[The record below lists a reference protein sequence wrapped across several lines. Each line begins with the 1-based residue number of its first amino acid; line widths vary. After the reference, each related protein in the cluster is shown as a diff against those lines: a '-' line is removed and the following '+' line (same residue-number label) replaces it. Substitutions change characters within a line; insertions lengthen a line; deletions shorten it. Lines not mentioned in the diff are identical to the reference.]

1 MSTYIPLQSI
11 TLTSTATTITFSGIP
26 QNYTDLILVT
36 GDILN
41 PTNLANMY
49 FQFNDDTGSNYS
61 RTWFEGTG
69 SSSASSRDSNQT
81 SMKVGRSYGGNRT
94 INIFH
99 FQNYSN
105 VTTNKTVIG
114 RSGSGDTSSSTVLS
128 VGLWR
133 SNAAINKIV
142 IGIEGGIVFSSGCTF
157 TLYGIAAG
165 TAKAIGGEVTVSGGF
180 AYHTFRQSGVF
191 TPLENLTVDYLVV
204 AGGGGTITTAN
215 QYYAGGGGGGGL
227 RSSVSPTGGGGSA
240 EAQFSAVANTD
251 YSVVIGAGAPAMPS
265 GRFGIQGNTSSFA
278 TISCTGGGYGTTGPG
293 QTSAAGGAGGSGGG
307 AGSNNGAPFTIYG
320 GGSNVAGQGYPGG
333 QNEASDAYAA
343 GGGGGAAS
351 AGGNAGAGGAGKG
364 GTGGAAVLNSISG
377 TATYYAGGGWGGRG
391 FYGAATKGDDGTGYN
406 QNPNTGMGGNATTAA
421 GQSGIVIVRY
431 AI

>member
-1 MSTYIPLQSI
+1 MSTYVPIQAI
-11 TLTSTATTITFSGIP
+11 TLTTTASSIDFTNIP
-26 QNYTDLILVT
+26 QIYTDLVFIFNGT
-36 GDILN
+36 RTSSG
-41 PTNLANMY
+41 LAD
-49 FQFNDDTGSNYS
+49 FTLRFNGDTGNNYS
-61 RTWFEGTG
+61 DTVLYSTGSVAGTG
-69 SSSASSRDSNQT
+69 RHSNQPFPRGWYINDSQT
-81 SMKVGRSYGGNRT
+81 QNI
-94 INIFH
+94 INIM
-99 FQNYSN
+99 NYSN
-105 VTTNKTVIG
+105 PLTNKTFIG
-114 RSGSGDTSSSTVLS
+114 RSATSVETDAS
-128 VGLWR
+128 VALWR
-133 SNAAINKIV
+133 NNAPITQITCYPDGAT
-142 IGIEGGIVFSSGCTF
+142 FSSGCTF

-165 TAKAIGGEVTVSGGF
+165 TAKAIGGEVTITGGF

-204 AGGGGTITTAN
+204 AGGGGTITTAS